1 MKKLL
6 KIALVLIIPIF
17 NSCNS
22 DSPVKEIVE
31 NGQWNETIS
40 SDIIFGNN
48 KDIYNKN
55 GNNNLIDHSLILE
68 NNTIYE
74 YLDGDLIAEIPVKI
88 DDKSIIIYHPINEN
102 QILSVL
108 KINEDGSMTNAQ
120 GLTFL
125 ASDGEI
131 KKSKQSIKSKVQA
144 KGPWCEAICR
154 ATHRSLGVPRWLD
167 SICCFWYNGEL

>member
-55 GNNNLIDHSLILE
+55 GNNNLIDHS
-68 NNTIYE
+68 
-74 YLDGDLIAEIPVKI
+74 
-88 DDKSIIIYHPINEN
+88 
-102 QILSVL
+102 
-108 KINEDGSMTNAQ
+108 
-120 GLTFL
+120 
-125 ASDGEI
+125 
-131 KKSKQSIKSKVQA
+131 
-144 KGPWCEAICR
+144 
-154 ATHRSLGVPRWLD
+154 
-167 SICCFWYNGEL
+167 